1 MLRPKKVG
9 TLPVGN
15 GSDEIKQTNE
25 IKFAPLLLAPLPIRN
40 KDITCDALHTQAEFA
55 KYLVE
60 QRKAHYYFSVKA
72 NQPTLL
78 EDIEVYFSKINSPA
92 DYEDRVSLEHGRIEI
107 RRIWTTS
114 TLNDYVRFPYVAQVY
129 RIEREIT
136 DKKSGQTS
144 RVIAYGI
151 TSRTEDE
158 ASPQTIL
165 HKVRGHWS
173 VEVSH
178 YIIDWV
184 FDEDRSTIRT
194 GFGPENMTRL
204 RRFAIG
210 LIKSKG
216 EKKISKKMRKLNKN
230 TRPVLDYLK
239 ITSNATKPAVAVCLA

>member
-1 MLRPKKVG
+1 M
-9 TLPVGN
+9 
-15 GSDEIKQTNE
+15 
-25 IKFAPLLLAPLPIRN
+25 
-40 KDITCDALHTQAEFA
+40 
-55 KYLVE
+55 
-60 QRKAHYYFSVKA
+60 SVKA

-78 EDIEVYFSKINSPA
+78 EDIEVYFSSVTRQA
-92 DYEDRVSLEHGRIEI
+92 DYEDQVSVGHGRIET
-107 RRIWTTS
+107 RRIWITS
-114 TLNDYVRFPYVAQVY
+114 QLAGYVTFPHVAQAY

-136 DKKSGQTS
+136 DKKSGQTTW
-144 RVIAYGI
+144 VTAYGI
-151 TSRTEDE
+151 TSRTEQE
-158 ASPQTIL
+158 ASPQTVL

-216 EKKISKKMRKLNKN
+216 CNGISKKMRQLNKKM
-230 TRPVLDYLK
+230 RAVLDYLK
-239 ITSNATKPAVAVCLA
+239 ITNNRTKPCSEVRLA